1 MDLTSIAVRQL
12 ILFSNSCWCGN
23 AFVKIKCATFVRT
36 TEREVV
42 SCLLLLNC
50 SGKTTPSFKH
60 SFHIMTTYLLQ
71 TNIDHHSWLRI
82 EFLLYAGEVCSNSH
96 LTWKCCFH
104 GKKVVVWWLQQLIT
118 AKLRY
123 ISSPYMKQFC
133 SMYESIHRLHRRFH
147 PVVVVVVV
155 LAVKRSH
162 KQHYCQPFP
171 WQLNKKHRCLYVS
184 PFDTS
189 SSYFF
194 FFSE

>member
-71 TNIDHHSWLRI
+71 TNIDHHHS
-82 EFLLYAGEVCSNSH
+82 
-96 LTWKCCFH
+96 
-104 GKKVVVWWLQQLIT
+104 
-118 AKLRY
+118 
-123 ISSPYMKQFC
+123 
-133 SMYESIHRLHRRFH
+133 
-147 PVVVVVVV
+147 
-155 LAVKRSH
+155 
-162 KQHYCQPFP
+162 
-171 WQLNKKHRCLYVS
+171 
-184 PFDTS
+184 
-189 SSYFF
+189 
-194 FFSE
+194 